1 MSGPATLEPSAT
13 VVHGVDE
20 AVERLDRLDDVRSR
34 QFRVFELGLIFGWWA
49 IWGVFIA
56 GQYLAVYAA
65 AGISISL
72 LDAASRAYLGA
83 VVWAL
88 ITLIAFG
95 LSRRFP
101 LDRRPRYTAIAVHVT
116 AGAALAS
123 AEAIATFAVGQ
134 AAGWVLPEEFPRHFF
149 TGFPSN
155 LIYYWLLVGV
165 GHGLNFYR
173 RYREREANAA
183 RLEARL
189 AQAEL
194 HLLKSQLHP
203 HFLFNT
209 LQAISTLMHRNPR
222 AADRMLS
229 RLSELL
235 RVALDYSSTQEVS
248 LEEELAFLEPY
259 LEIERARLG
268 DRLSFELDV
277 KENVLSARVPHMIL
291 QPLVENA
298 IRHGVAPRVAPGHIR
313 VFARG
318 RRNRLDLEVS
328 DDGPGVPDGQPMNGG
343 LGLTI
348 TRVRLEQLY
357 GGDFLFEPSNAPG
370 GGFRVSI
377 TIPFRMDP
385 SDGHAGATA
394 SQSGASMLT
403 EHTTPI
409 GINADDDP

>member
-1 MSGPATLEPSAT
+1 MPGPATLEPSAT

-20 AVERLDRLDDVRSR
+20 AVERLDMVDDVRSPR
-34 QFRVFELGLIFGWWA
+34 FRLFELGLIFGWWA
-49 IWGVFIA
+49 IWGVFVT
-56 GQYLAVYAA
+56 GQSLAVYAA

-88 ITLIAFG
+88 ITLVAFA

-101 LDRRPRYTAIAVHVT
+101 LDRQPRGVAIAVHVS
-116 AGAALAS
+116 AGAGLAC
-123 AEAIATFAVGQ
+123 AEAVTSFAVGR
-134 AAGWVLPEEFPRHFF
+134 AAGWMLPEDFPGHFF

-173 RYREREANAA
+173 RFREREANAA

-209 LQAISTLMHRNPR
+209 LQAISTLMHRNTG

-277 KENVLSARVPHMIL
+277 HANVLNARVPHMIL

-298 IRHGVAPRVAPGHIR
+298 IRHGIAPRVAPGHIC
-313 VFARG
+313 VSARG
-318 RRNRLDLEVS
+318 RRNLLDLEVR
-328 DDGPGVPDGQPMNGG
+328 DDGPGVPNGQTLSGG

-357 GGDFLFEPSNAPG
+357 GGDFLFEPRNAPG

-377 TIPFRMDP
+377 TIPFRIGPDP
-385 SDGHAGATA
+385 GIEEPDGWQATA
-394 SQSGASMLT
+394 S
-403 EHTTPI
+403 H
-409 GINADDDP
+409 

>member
-1 MSGPATLEPSAT
+1 MSGPATLEPTTA

-20 AVERLDRLDDVRSR
+20 AVDRLDRLADVRSPR
-34 QFRVFELGLIFGWWA
+34 FRMFEFGLIFGWWA
-49 IWGVFIA
+49 IWGVFVT
-56 GQYLAVYAA
+56 GQLLAVYAA

-72 LDAASRAYLGA
+72 ADAASRAYLGA

-88 ITLIAFG
+88 ITLIAFA

-101 LDRRPRYTAIAVHVT
+101 LDRQPRAVAVVVHVT
-116 AGAALAS
+116 AGAGLACL
-123 AEAIATFAVGQ
+123 EAVTTIAVGR
-134 AAGWVLPEEFPRHFF
+134 AAGWILPEDFATHFF

-183 RLEARL
+183 RLLARL

-209 LQAISTLMHRNPR
+209 LQAISTLIHRDPR

-259 LEIERARLG
+259 LEIEQARLG

-277 KENVLSARVPHMIL
+277 HANVMSARVPHMIL

-298 IRHGVAPRVAPGHIR
+298 IRHGVASRVAPGHIR
-313 VFARG
+313 VSAHG
-318 RRNRLDLEVS
+318 RRNQLDLEVC
-328 DDGPGVPDGQPMNGG
+328 DDGPGVPNGQPVNGG
-343 LGLTI
+343 RGLTI
-348 TRVRLEQLY
+348 TRARLEQLY
-357 GGDFLFEPSNAPG
+357 GGDFVFEPRNVPG
-370 GGFRVSI
+370 GGFRVAI
-377 TIPFRMDP
+377 TIPFHITPRAEAADATV
-385 SDGHAGATA
+385 SRHAG
-394 SQSGASMLT
+394 
-403 EHTTPI
+403 I
-409 GINADDDP
+409 